1 MYRKKKAFNYP
12 QIRRFRTQDTALRD
26 VPLFDA
32 TKNIERRTPEMKKWK
47 ESRGEQD
54 GAVGKEKSEVDE
66 WITSEDRRGAV
77 VRSRGG

>member
-1 MYRKKKAFNYP
+1 MYRKKEAFNYP
-12 QIRRFRTQDTALRD
+12 QIRRFQTQDTALRD

-66 WITSEDRRGAV
+66 
-77 VRSRGG
+77 